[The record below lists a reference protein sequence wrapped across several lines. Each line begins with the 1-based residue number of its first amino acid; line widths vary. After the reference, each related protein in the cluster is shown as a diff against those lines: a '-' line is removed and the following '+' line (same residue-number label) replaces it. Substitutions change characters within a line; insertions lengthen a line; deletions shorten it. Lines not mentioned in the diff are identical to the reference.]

1 MSGVNEEAGN
11 MKRHEHTGDG
21 GGGGGGG
28 KSSNRGGTHLV
39 LIYSTQC
46 TGMVLRA
53 FACTYIF
60 ACGNGCSLV

>member
-11 MKRHEHTGDG
+11 MKRHEHTDD

-28 KSSNRGGTHLV
+28 KSSNRGGTRLAI
-39 LIYSTQC
+39 IYSTQY

-60 ACGNGCSLV
+60 ACGNSCSLV